1 MNKLSSGL
9 ALLQDAPKAGGSP
22 TGSMISTLVTFG
34 LVFVIFYFLIIRP
47 QSKKQKE
54 TQRMIQA
61 VKKGDKVITAG
72 GVHAIVY
79 TVKEKTVILKVDDNT
94 KMEFS
99 KSAIA
104 SVVVDSKGEDKLE
117 SKADQKAA
125 LESETGQVCDI
136 CTEPSSG
143 TKFNKVENKTFKRM
157 VQKGFNPFSGN
168 IILPTGLDL
177 SELGTAM
184 GLSKQAQYEQWKV
197 QTMSDSKDWC
207 LCPRCYK
214 EASKYI

>member
-9 ALLQDAPKAGGSP
+9 AVLQAAPAGGNP

-47 QSKKQKE
+47 QNKKQKE
-54 TQRMIQA
+54 AKAMIEA

-79 TVKEKTVILKVDDNT
+79 TVKEKTVILKVDENT

-104 SVVVDSKGEDKLE
+104 SVEKDKGEEKIE
-117 SKADQKAA
+117 AK
-125 LESETGQVCDI
+125 SE
-136 CTEPSSG
+136 P
-143 TKFNKVENKTFKRM
+143 KVEPAK
-157 VQKGFNPFSGN
+157 V
-168 IILPTGLDL
+168 
-177 SELGTAM
+177 SEKPAEE
-184 GLSKQAQYEQWKV
+184 KK
-197 QTMSDSKDWC
+197 
-207 LCPRCYK
+207 
-214 EASKYI
+214 